1 MSRRDPITADDVTRV
16 FDDEWVRNL
25 CQHHYLPRGV
35 DVLRFSEGVRSAAYA
50 YAEDVRARSGD
61 EIRAEIAELLK
72 FANFSGPTGRTTG
85 VKYEKVARKLEHM
98 SREATR
104 LLTDRS
110 ERISW
115 RPEPSGPPVTAIGRN
130 GEILTRKCRDGFSV
144 TLPSPADLRD
154 QSRRERACEII
165 RLLCSNGVRPT
176 IEGQAVKYDV
186 YAPQIIYEERPN
198 ETGDASQRDLIRKRR
213 PKRKAELEFVSALRM
228 VWLMATGT
236 RASRTGSW
244 HHPGPFVQFT
254 AACLTL
260 IRAYHED
267 NADAGAEKLINE
279 CDQRRRKVES
289 RCR

>member
-1 MSRRDPITADDVTRV
+1 MSRRHPITADDVTRV
-16 FDDEWVRNL
+16 FDDECVRNL
-25 CQHHYLPRGV
+25 CHDHLPRGV
-35 DVLRFSEGVRSAAYA
+35 DVVRFSEGVRAAAYA

-72 FANFSGPTGRTTG
+72 FANFKRPSTGRTTG

-130 GEILTRKCRDGFSV
+130 GENLTRKCRDGFSV
-144 TLPSPADLRD
+144 TLPSPNDLRKL
-154 QSRRERACEII
+154 SRAPAASAAGAASANDELNKQRERACEII
-165 RLLCSNGVRPT
+165 RLLCSNGVPT

-213 PKRKAELEFVSALRM
+213 PKRRAELEFVGALRLI
-228 VWLMATGT
+228 WLEKTGT
-236 RASRTGSW
+236 HAAGTGNARD
-244 HHPGPFVQFT
+244 PGPFVRFR
-254 AACLTL
+254 CSLP
-260 IRAYHED
+260 
-267 NADAGAEKLINE
+267 GFG
-279 CDQRRRKVES
+279 RRVQ
-289 RCR
+289 